1 MKKRLTKLLKD
12 GRSAAAASL
21 PSSSS
26 KFLANEQG
34 AIAILAAVMLP
45 VVIGMIALA
54 VEFGH
59 GLLIRD
65 ETQRVADEA
74 AYAGA
79 LAYAATGNQTS
90 MLSAAQNVA
99 VLNGVATTAVAANL
113 IASSPRDATSPAVQ
127 ATITTDEPIVFGQVV
142 GFGGSVTIKATSYA
156 EIPSN
161 TPPCVL
167 ALKASGAGVSLSGG
181 TTVSAPSCVVA
192 SQASVVVPCGTH
204 VTAKDVYYNGA
215 APTVGCSGITGTIKK
230 VSTPDP
236 LAGNA
241 EIVAANARAV
251 ADEIAGGPDD
261 AGNALGASWGH
272 VHHLRLLSDVLF
284 GGRLFGVALRVDLDR
299 ELSGGRDVQFP
310 GDNRAGRPQRSVH
323 HDR

>member
-45 VVIGMIALA
+45 VAIGVIALA

-99 VLNGVATTAVAANL
+99 VLNGVATTAVAASL
-113 IASSPRDATSPAVQ
+113 IATSPRDATSPAVQ

-142 GFGGSVTIKATSYA
+142 GFGGSVTIKSTSYA
-156 EIPSN
+156 EIPS
-161 TPPCVL
+161 TRRRASSPSRLVGRGRL
-167 ALKASGAGVSLSGG
+167 AVRRNRPFGAQLRGRLAGVGRRPLRHVRDGQGCLLQRLRADGRLLGDHRDDQEGFEFGSAGG
-181 TTVSAPSCVVA
+181 QRRDRRREC
-192 SQASVVVPCGTH
+192 
-204 VTAKDVYYNGA
+204 
-215 APTVGCSGITGTIKK
+215 
-230 VSTPDP
+230 
-236 LAGNA
+236 
-241 EIVAANARAV
+241 ARGRRRNP
-251 ADEIAGGPDD
+251 GGPD
-261 AGNALGASWGH
+261 N
-272 VHHLRLLSDVLF
+272 LSMPP
-284 GGRLFGVALRVDLDR
+284 GGRAISFGW
-299 ELSGGRDVQFP
+299 
-310 GDNRAGRPQRSVH
+310 
-323 HDR
+323 